1 MDPENIRIEENI
13 RLETPRSVQVF
24 EIDDP
29 TSRNTSTKC
38 CVILATWFVLII
50 SLIILKTL
58 F

>member
-1 MDPENIRIEENI
+1 MEPEAVRIEENI
-13 RLETPRSVQVF
+13 RLEVPRTVQVY

-29 TSRNTSTKC
+29 SNRSTSTKC
-38 CVILATWFVLII
+38 CVILVTWFILII